1 MHSTSN
7 PAAAHL
13 HMSNFVTQNWYVGQV
28 LAGKEQA
35 TLAQCRKLVDPSVL
49 ADSFAPEYE
58 TRWKGP
64 DGWRPVRRLLFPGY
78 LFFVTDDVE
87 KLAAQ
92 LSRVPNRVR
101 MLGDEENS
109 YMALSAAE
117 RDWFLSFIDRDHVV
131 RMSEGFIEDQQVRI
145 TRGPLMGMEGRISKV
160 DRHKRCAFLEV
171 NMFGRITTAKVG
183 LEIVRKA

>member
-1 MHSTSN
+1 MRISLN

-13 HMSNFVTQNWYVGQV
+13 HMLKTVTQNWYVGQV
-28 LAGKEQA
+28 LAGKEEA
-35 TLAQCRKLVDPSVL
+35 TLAQCRKLVDPEIL
-49 ADSFAPEYE
+49 IDSFAPEYE
-58 TRWKGP
+58 SMWKGA

-78 LFFVTDDVE
+78 LFFITGDVE
-87 KLAAQ
+87 KLATQ

-101 MLGDEENS
+101 LLGDEENS
-109 YMALSAAE
+109 FLALSAAE
-117 RDWFLSFIDRDHVV
+117 RDWFLAFIDQDRVV
-131 RMSEGFIEDQQVRI
+131 RMSEGFIENQQVRI
-145 TRGPLMGMEGRISKV
+145 TRGPLMGMEGRIRKV